1 MQLLSS
7 VSNLVLSRDLPG
19 ISPRVS
25 LSCLG
30 ESLYPSACPASA
42 LSGADTAAPCPACPA
57 PVRPSR
63 CYLGG
68 WGDGGRTP
76 ACSFSPQHQYFW
88 VHWDCR
94 WAWGGSWQWPLGGHR
109 GWDEGRGLSPFREPV
124 ALSGQTQAKHKCCA
138 SFSAALCRAAS
149 WGHNSDSSL
158 ALCWASLPSSSRMGW
173 ADPTHRVTGGWHV
186 LRPLPRRDNG
196 NCPENHRAIG
206 DDPPVQRTPFS
217 VLTAS

>member
-68 WGDGGRTP
+68 WEDGGRTP

-94 WAWGGSWQWPLGGHR
+94 WAWGGSLAVTPRRAQGLGWREGPLPLLGTSSAFWSDSSQAQVLCFLLLHCAELPLGGIIQIPH
-109 GWDEGRGLSPFREPV
+109 
-124 ALSGQTQAKHKCCA
+124 
-138 SFSAALCRAAS
+138 
-149 WGHNSDSSL
+149 
-158 ALCWASLPSSSRMGW
+158 LPSAELVCLPSSRMGW

-186 LRPLPRRDNG
+186 LRPTLERDNG

-206 DDPPVQRTPFS
+206 DDPPV
-217 VLTAS
+217 